1 MKKNKDTIAKLREK
15 NKRLRAELAK
25 KKAVSLRGNDV
36 IPFVSVRVLKEVLYF
51 RIIIIFII
59 IILISIIILDIFC
72 ITIIFKP
79 LIIIASLFHMSPHN
93 NLSTQSM
100 TVFIFQGDEK
110 VIDEAFKER
119 DPQRHCAMRGMSGK
133 VTPFSRWY
141 FLYLYFKCIYK
152 S

>member
-100 TVFIFQGDEK
+100 TDCSSFRE
-110 VIDEAFKER
+110 
-119 DPQRHCAMRGMSGK
+119 MRK
-133 VTPFSRWY
+133 
-141 FLYLYFKCIYK
+141 
-152 S
+152 